1 MKKADPR
8 TTLPDSTIELVSS
21 IYHNWRE
28 EEGISKIVS
37 LDNIAKNDYNLS
49 PSRYVSQN
57 NNDEVLPLDEAVL
70 ELKEAEEERQ
80 EADRKLQ
87 AILEELLGS

>member
-1 MKKADPR
+1 MAH
-8 TTLPDSTIELVSS
+8 STIELVSS

-87 AILEELLGS
+87 AFLRSFWDHDGE